1 MSGVGVSTPHRHACR
16 GEVSRCFAT
25 NYSLRLQPDT
35 NLPHK
40 TLHASLTYGWTDIGQ
55 HEREAYSTR
64 QQPIGGASQS
74 VAAKGRAHQYVHE
87 QVDDVEVQ
95 LDGGDD
101 EVIDAHPVDDLVGV
115 VNLRAVRERR

>member
-1 MSGVGVSTPHRHACR
+1 MTSDDTGESASVEERTRIHAQN
-16 GEVSRCFAT
+16 VPVA
-25 NYSLRLQPDT
+25 
-35 NLPHK
+35 
-40 TLHASLTYGWTDIGQ
+40 
-55 HEREAYSTR
+55 HEPAA
-64 QQPIGGASQS
+64 QGDASQS

-87 QVDDVEVQ
+87 QVDDVQVQ

>member
-1 MSGVGVSTPHRHACR
+1 MTSDDTGESASVEERTRIHAKCAGVAPR
-16 GEVSRCFAT
+16 
-25 NYSLRLQPDT
+25 
-35 NLPHK
+35 
-40 TLHASLTYGWTDIGQ
+40 ASSQGD
-55 HEREAYSTR
+55 A
-64 QQPIGGASQS
+64 AQS

-87 QVDDVEVQ
+87 QVDDVQVQ

>member
-1 MSGVGVSTPHRHACR
+1 MTSDDTGESASVEEPTRIHAKCAGSPR
-16 GEVSRCFAT
+16 ASSPWR
-25 NYSLRLQPDT
+25 RLS
-35 NLPHK
+35 K
-40 TLHASLTYGWTDIGQ
+40 
-55 HEREAYSTR
+55 
-64 QQPIGGASQS
+64 S

-115 VNLRAVRERR
+115 VNLRTVRERR